1 MFIIIIN
8 INININNYL
17 IFSFPPRNHNYWKLQ
32 EWKTIRGQNLKLKI
46 QKLKKLK
53 YLSIEYE
60 KKKKNSSN
68 HKSPII
74 AKSLTHLPDFHR
86 RPSPIKIIQGPNPK
100 ITGRS
105 MDRSLSSDTESLCDG
120 RRKARDN
127 SSQVYVVVKIG
138 GPG

>member
-32 EWKTIRGQNLKLKI
+32 EWKTIRGVTKI
-46 QKLKKLK
+46 KKIK
-53 YLSIEYE
+53 ISIHRIWK

-120 RRKARDN
+120 RRRARDN

>member
-17 IFSFPPRNHNYWKLQ
+17 IISFPPRNHNYWKLQ
-32 EWKTIRGQNLKLKI
+32 EWKTIRGVTKI
-46 QKLKKLK
+46 KKIK
-53 YLSIEYE
+53 ISIHRIW